1 MDIWDQ
7 RRNAWVLEVPPHG
20 TVILHPQA
28 PTTSVFGVA
37 GVSFHVRLYN
47 LEKDTPHI
55 LTCEGRKLGTVRSDS
70 AGSIQ
75 NRIVLRGECSQ
86 FLGKVLTFEREGCS
100 PLQIAAGV
108 LERDI

>member
-1 MDIWDQ
+1 M
-7 RRNAWVLEVPPHG
+7 LEVPPHG
-20 TVILHPQA
+20 TVILHPQV
-28 PTTSVFGVA
+28 PTSSPFGVA

-70 AGSIQ
+70 SGSIQ
-75 NRIVLRGECSQ
+75 NRIVLRGECSEY
-86 FLGKVLTFEREGCS
+86 LGKIITFEREGS
-100 PLQIAAGV
+100 NPLQVAAGV

>member
-1 MDIWDQ
+1 M
-7 RRNAWVLEVPPHG
+7 PPHG
-20 TVILHPQA
+20 TITLHPQL
-28 PTTSVFGVA
+28 PTSSIFGVA

-70 AGSIQ
+70 SGSIQ
-75 NRIVLRGECSQ
+75 NRIVLRGEC
-86 FLGKVLTFEREGCS
+86 GEYMDRVITFEREGS
-100 PLQIAAGV
+100 NPLQIAAGK